1 MKASNFMNI
10 IILGQQGS
18 GKGTQAE
25 RLAKKYNLE
34 HLDIGGTLR
43 ELSKMDTPLGKEIY
57 NILNVAKSL
66 ISDEILFKVL
76 RLKLSSL
83 PREQGVIFDG
93 APRNLEQAKYLE
105 ILSKEF
111 GKKIDKV
118 VFINISEA
126 ESLRR
131 ISSRWMCG
139 KCRAIL
145 IMDKDIKNPADKCPK
160 CGGGIKQR
168 EDDTPEGVRKRL
180 AVFKKETLPAVEYF
194 REKGLLIEVDGEKPI
209 EKVFQNIE
217 KYLS

>member
-1 MKASNFMNI
+1 MNI

-25 RLAKKYNLE
+25 MLAKKYNLE

-105 ILSKEF
+105 ILFGEF

-118 VFINISEA
+118 IFINISDD

-131 ISSRWMCG
+131 ISSRWMCE
-139 KCRAIL
+139 KCKAIL
-145 IMDKDIKNPADKCPK
+145 IMGKDIKNPVDKCPK
-160 CGGGIKQR
+160 CGGCIKQR

-180 AVFKKETLPAVEYF
+180 AVFRKETLPVVEYF
-194 REKGLLIEVDGEKPI
+194 REKGLLIEVGGEKPI
-209 EKVFQNIE
+209 EEVFQNIE
-217 KYLS
+217 RYVT

>member
-1 MKASNFMNI
+1 MNI

-25 RLAKKYNLE
+25 MLAQKYNLE

-43 ELSKMDTPLGKEIY
+43 ELSKMDTPLGKEIFD
-57 NILNVAKSL
+57 ILNVAKSL
-66 ISDEILFKVL
+66 IPDEILFKVL

-105 ILSKEF
+105 ILFKEF

-118 VFINISEA
+118 IFINISEA

-131 ISSRWMCG
+131 ISSRWMCD

-145 IMDKDIKNPADKCPK
+145 IMGHDIKKPADKCPK
-160 CGGGIKQR
+160 CGGCIKQR
-168 EDDTPEGVRKRL
+168 KDDTPEGVKKRL
-180 AVFKKETLPAVEYF
+180 AVFKKETLPVVEYF
-194 REKGLLIEVDGEKPI
+194 QKKGLLIEVDGENPI
-209 EKVFQNIE
+209 EKVFSDIE